1 MTAKKICVVTGSR
14 SEFGLLTPLLSSL
27 RSDSDFDL
35 QILVTGMHLSPEFG
49 NTYQEILAWGF
60 SINETVDMLLSSDT
74 DTAIVKSMGVG
85 MIGFADAFDRLK
97 PDWVIILGDRF
108 EAFAAATAAYM
119 KKIPIAHLHGGEIT
133 AGATDE
139 ALRHSITKM
148 SALHFTST
156 EEYRKRVLQLGE
168 DDERV
173 FNVGAIGLDNIQ
185 NLNLLGKEDLERVLN
200 ISLDVEILLVTFHPV
215 TLDNLSSKQ
224 QVIELLKALNIF
236 GRGQIVF
243 TMPNADA
250 DSRIIKDMINQY
262 VDDQKNRAIAFENL
276 GQVKYLSLMKYSSV
290 VIGNSS
296 SGIIEAPAFGIPTI
310 NIGDRQKGRVAANS
324 VIHTSAERDAIANA
338 LNKAF
343 DKTFKEFCRH
353 VENPYGNG
361 HTTEKIVSILKK
373 NMSSIDLKKKFVDR
387 I

>member
-1 MTAKKICVVTGSR
+1 MS
-14 SEFGLLTPLLSSL
+14 FGHVGYA
-27 RSDSDFDL
+27 DS
-35 QILVTGMHLSPEFG
+35 
-49 NTYQEILAWGF
+49 
-60 SINETVDMLLSSDT
+60 
-74 DTAIVKSMGVG
+74 
-85 MIGFADAFDRLK
+85 FDRLK
-97 PDWVIILGDRF
+97 PDLVIILGDRF

-200 ISLDVEILLVTFHPV
+200 MSLNVEILLVTFHPV
-215 TLDNLSSKQ
+215 TLENLSSKEQ
-224 QVIELLKALNIF
+224 MIELLEALNFF
-236 GRGQIVF
+236 GKGQIVF

-262 VDDQKNRAIAFENL
+262 VGDPKNRAIAFDNL

-310 NIGDRQKGRVAANS
+310 NIGDRQKGRVSANS
-324 VIHTSAERDAIANA
+324 VIHISTQRDAITNA

-343 DKTFKEFCRH
+343 DKKFKEFCRH

-361 HTTEKIVSILKK
+361 HTTEKIASILKK
-373 NMSSIDLKKKFVDR
+373 NISNIDLKKKFIDR

>member
-1 MTAKKICVVTGSR
+1 MTTKKICVVTGSR
-14 SEFGLLTPLLSSL
+14 SEFGLLTPLLSWL
-27 RSDSDFDL
+27 RSDPGFDL

-49 NTYQEILAWGF
+49 NTYQEILACGF
-60 SINETVDMLLSSDT
+60 SINESVDMLISSDT
-74 DTAIVKSMGVG
+74 DTAIVKSMGLG
-85 MIGFADAFDRLK
+85 MIGYADSFDRLK
-97 PDWVIILGDRF
+97 PDLVIILGDRF

-185 NLNLLGKEDLERVLN
+185 SLNLLGKEDLERVLN
-200 ISLDVEILLVTFHPV
+200 MSLNVEILLVTFHPV
-215 TLDNLSSKQ
+215 TLENLSSKEQ
-224 QVIELLKALNIF
+224 MIELLEALNFF
-236 GRGQIVF
+236 GKGQIVF

-262 VDDQKNRAIAFENL
+262 VGDPKNRAIAFDNL

-310 NIGDRQKGRVAANS
+310 NIGDRQKGRVSANS
-324 VIHTSAERDAIANA
+324 VIHISAQRDAITNA

-343 DKTFKEFCRH
+343 DKKFKEFCRH

-361 HTTEKIVSILKK
+361 HTTEKIASILKK
-373 NMSSIDLKKKFVDR
+373 NISNIDLKKKFIDR